1 MRHLSR
7 KGGYRKHFI
16 IVKFKKDYNYKD
28 ELNNIKD
35 LFNKAMIIPE
45 IKDIIIHKSNSFKDN
60 RHDLMIE
67 MILTIKGLQDFDNS
81 EVHKQ
86 WKEILLLKI

>member
-1 MRHLSR
+1 
-7 KGGYRKHFI
+7 
-16 IVKFKKDYNYKD
+16 
-28 ELNNIKD
+28 
-35 LFNKAMIIPE
+35 MIIPE
-45 IKDIIIHKSNSFKDN
+45 IKDIIIHKFNSSKDN

-86 WKEILLLKI
+86 LKEIYGKYVESKTTFDCE

>member
-1 MRHLSR
+1 M
-7 KGGYRKHFI
+7 KHFI

-28 ELNNIKD
+28 KLNDIKD

-45 IKDIIIHKSNSFKDN
+45 IEDIIIHKSNSSKDN

-67 MILTIKGLQDFDNS
+67 MTLTIKGLQDFDNS

-86 WKEILLLKI
+86 WKKIYGKYIESKTIFDCE

>member
-1 MRHLSR
+1 M
-7 KGGYRKHFI
+7 KHFI
-16 IVKFKKDYNYKD
+16 IVKFKKDYNYKG

-45 IKDIIIHKSNSFKDN
+45 IKDIIIHKSNPSKDN

-81 EVHKQ
+81 EVRKQ
-86 WKEILLLKI
+86 WKEIYGKYIESKTIFDCE